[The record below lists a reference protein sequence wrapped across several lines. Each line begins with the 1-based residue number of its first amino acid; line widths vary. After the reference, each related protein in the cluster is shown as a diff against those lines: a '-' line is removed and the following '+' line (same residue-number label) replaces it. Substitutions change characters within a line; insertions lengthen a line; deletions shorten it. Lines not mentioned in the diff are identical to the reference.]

1 MFRRVL
7 TEDWAHVLPFI
18 GFFLFFG
25 VFLLITFCALRL
37 CRSSI
42 HRLSA
47 LPLDDANHS
56 PETNQDHTPPA
67 P

>member
-7 TEDWAHVLPFI
+7 TEEWAHLLPFV
-18 GFFLFFG
+18 GFFLFFA
-25 VFLLITFCALRL
+25 VFVLITYCALRL

-42 HRLSA
+42 SRLSS
-47 LPLDDANHS
+47 LPLDDGGEDKSTH
-56 PETNQDHTPPA
+56 HPPSA

>member
-7 TEDWAHVLPFI
+7 TEEWAHLLPFV

-25 VFLLITFCALRL
+25 VFVLITVCALRL

-42 HRLSA
+42 HRLST
-47 LPLDDANHS
+47 LPLDEEGDPTTTH
-56 PETNQDHTPPA
+56 HPPSA

>member
-7 TEDWAHVLPFI
+7 TEEWAHLLPFV

-25 VFLLITFCALRL
+25 VFVLITVCALRM

-42 HRLSA
+42 SRLSA
-47 LPLDDANHS
+47 LPLDNDAEKSTTNH
-56 PETNQDHTPPA
+56 PPSA

>member
-7 TEDWAHVLPFI
+7 TEEWAHLLPFV

-25 VFLLITFCALRL
+25 VFLLITVCALRL

-42 HRLSA
+42 NRLSA
-47 LPLDDANHS
+47 LPLDDDGEQSTTQH
-56 PETNQDHTPPA
+56 PPSA

>member
-7 TEDWAHVLPFI
+7 TEEWAHLLPFV

-25 VFLLITFCALRL
+25 VFLLITVCALRL
-37 CRSSI
+37 CRSSVK
-42 HRLSA
+42 RLST
-47 LPLDDANHS
+47 LPLDGDGESSTTHHPS
-56 PETNQDHTPPA
+56 SA

>member
-7 TEDWAHVLPFI
+7 TEEWAHLLPFV

-25 VFLLITFCALRL
+25 VFLLITVCALRL

-42 HRLSA
+42 SRLSS
-47 LPLDDANHS
+47 LPLDVDEENPASNH
-56 PETNQDHTPPA
+56 PPSA